1 MFGSM
6 EVLVLGYIFVN
17 SWYEMVFYYFVVKYY
32 LNVNVDFF
40 FENFF
45 DKVFIRF
52 LFFEGWVDGGKN

>member
-52 LFFEGWVDGGKN
+52 LFFEG